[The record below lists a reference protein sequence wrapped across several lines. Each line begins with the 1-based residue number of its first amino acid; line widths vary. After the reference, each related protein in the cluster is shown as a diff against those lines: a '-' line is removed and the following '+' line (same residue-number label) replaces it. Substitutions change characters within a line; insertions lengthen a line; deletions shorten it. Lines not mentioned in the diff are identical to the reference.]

1 MKIESVAIENQQTK
15 LIAEIEPEM
24 LEKFRRQAAR
34 KISQNQKIPGFRP
47 GKAPYDMVRRI
58 YGDEALTQEAVEL
71 MLDDL
76 YPQVLKEA
84 GITPSGPGK
93 LEEIVK
99 LDPPTF
105 AFIVPMPPAI
115 ELGDYKEIRLDYAPE
130 PITDEQ
136 VDSALRRLQRS
147 YATAEP
153 VERAAEKG
161 DLVSFKMNGKI
172 DQPEEGEDE
181 NLVPETPYQMVAG
194 EDSDEQEEVFPYE
207 GFTNE
212 LIGLSAGDTK
222 AVPYT
227 FADES
232 PYEDL
237 RGKAVTFNITV
248 DSIKEMHL
256 PELNDEFAQT
266 LGEFEN
272 VDALRNVVRT
282 QLEQNYTQQHDQKYF
297 DDLVNLLTD
306 QAVVKYPPH
315 MLDEEVE
322 QFIHSMEHNLEHD
335 RLDLDT
341 YLKMREL
348 DRETFVD
355 TEVKPA
361 AERRLIRSLVLE
373 AFASLEGIEVKN
385 EEVQAI
391 YYSAIQQMQQSEQ
404 MEKGGSRKK
413 KDSREMANSIAINT
427 VNSIFNQRLMA
438 RLKAIAIGKGDVVEE
453 ETAVEEIET
462 APAGEAI
469 QVDTAAETE
478 QVSEETTLTSAT
490 SEQTNPEA
498 DSRVEGDTEA

>member
-15 LIAEIEPEM
+15 LIAEIEPEL

-34 KISQNQKIPGFRP
+34 KITQNQKIPGFRP
-47 GKAPYDMVRRI
+47 GKAPYDIVRRI

-105 AFIVPMPPAI
+105 AFIVPMPPSV
-115 ELGDYKEIRLDYAPE
+115 ELGNYKEIRQDYAPE
-130 PITDEQ
+130 PITEEQ
-136 VDSALRRLQRS
+136 VDAALRRLQRS

-222 AVPYT
+222 AVSYT

-322 QFIHSMEHNLEHD
+322 QFIHNMEHNLEHD

-373 AFASLEGIEVKN
+373 EFARLEGIEVKN

-391 YYSAIQQMQQSEQ
+391 YNSAIQQLQQSEQ
-404 MEKGGSRKK
+404 MKKGGSRKN
-413 KDSREMANSIAINT
+413 KDSREMANSLAVNT

-453 ETAVEEIET
+453 ETPVEEIET

-469 QVDTAAETE
+469 QIDPAAEAE

-490 SEQTNPEA
+490 SEQTNPET
-498 DSRVEGDTEA
+498 DNRVEGDTEA